1 MIARNILFVVL
12 MFWGLFLPKHAFTQ
26 LSPGDLAQPHEHL
39 EGLINCTLCHELG
52 KKVSDKLCLDCHKLL
67 NNRIVENK
75 EYHVS
80 SEVRG
85 KTCIACHSD
94 HHGRNFRIINWDT
107 AAFNHNLTG
116 YILKGKH
123 AETNCKSCHKQS
135 NIIDLKIKDKKF
147 TYLGLTTKCLSCH
160 DDYHQKSLENDCL
173 KCHDFKIFKP
183 APGFDHQLSAYPLVG
198 KHLDV
203 KCIECHPMQ
212 KINDKESQLF
222 KPLEYKSCVACHED
236 IHKGKFGKDCKKCH
250 SEMSFRQIKGLN
262 SFDHSLTKYSLT
274 GQHQFVMC
282 KECHKSNYTDPLKY
296 GRCMDCHED
305 YHKADFTL
313 TNKQSDCDDCHTT
326 NGFKSSSFS
335 IEQHQQGN
343 FVLRD
348 AHLATPCFAC
358 HFKDNLWVF
367 RNIGQVCVD
376 CHTDPH
382 EAVVSQKYYPE
393 SDCRSCHNEQSWRQI
408 QFDHSKTG
416 YELMGQHQ
424 ATDCRDCHFKTD
436 KETSTTQQVFSKLPN
451 ACINCHTDKHAGQFV
466 ENDQN
471 NCNRCHNADNW
482 QPALF
487 NHELTRFALEGA
499 HSKLTCKQCHKPAS
513 INNQFVI
520 NYKIDYRCEACH

>member
-75 EYHVS
+75 GYHVS

-173 KCHDFKIFKP
+173 KCHDFKTFKP

-212 KINDKESQLF
+212 KINGKESQLF